1 MELLVSVVA
10 SGLLVGAVYGLFSVG
25 LSLSFGVLRLVNFAH
40 GDLVMFGMY
49 AAAAFVGATS
59 LSIYFAIPIVALAAI
74 PFGVIIYVVFFR
86 GTGKKSEYD
95 QLVISLGLA
104 LLLETVAVNL
114 FGYNAKALGALSVGS
129 IAIGWLHLSQPEL
142 IAFVVS
148 LGVTIVL
155 VFILRRTAIGRS
167 VRAVVADREV
177 AVLIGINERLVFTGT
192 FVASVVLAG
201 IAGVVLYGF
210 QPVTPQTGS
219 DFILLSFIVVVL
231 GGIGDVRGTFMAG
244 LLVGVVENLTA
255 TYGNTSIQDIAIYA
269 LFVFVIVLRPNG
281 LFGRSTL

>member
-114 FGYNAKALGALSVGS
+114 FGYNSKALGALSVSS
-129 IAIGWLHLSQPEL
+129 ISIGWLHLSQPEL

-148 LGVTIVL
+148 LGVTAVL
-155 VFILRRTAIGRS
+155 VFVLRRTAIGRS

-177 AVLIGINERLVFTGT
+177 AVLVGINERLVFTGT

-231 GGIGDVRGTFMAG
+231 GGIGDVQGTFVAG

-269 LFVFVIVLRPNG
+269 LFVLVIVLRPNG